1 MQPVFIL
8 HEVDGSI
15 AKEAKRLENAGEGV
29 NELLPVLVRISE
41 DMMRIEKIVFDS
53 QGRRGGGQWKP
64 LKPETIKRKGSNRIL
79 HRTGALEASLT
90 EPGATNQ
97 ILKFGPRSVEF
108 GTSDPIAVYH
118 DQGAYAAGVPR
129 RPLIKLV
136 PGDVKRWNK
145 MISDYL
151 IRKHKV

>member
-41 DMMRIEKIVFDS
+41 DMMRIEKVVFDS

-79 HRTGALEASLT
+79 HYTGELEASLT
-90 EPGATNQ
+90 EPGAPNQ
-97 ILKFGPRSVEF
+97 ILRFGSQSVEF
-108 GTSDPIAVYH
+108 GTSDPIAAYH
-118 DQGAYAAGVPR
+118 DQGRGSNPR

-136 PGDVKRWNK
+136 PGDIKRWNK

-151 IRKHKV
+151 IRKHKI